1 MFVAKKGDTIKVH
14 YTGTLSD
21 GTVFDTSTDK
31 DPLSFIIGK
40 QEVIEGFDDAVV
52 GMVRGETKTVIIPAE
67 KAYGPTKK
75 SLIETIE
82 RRNLPDNINYQI
94 GSQIEVTNKDGS
106 LFYVMVAAANDEQVT
121 LDANHPLAGKEL
133 TFEIHVEEITPKKA
147 VENNPLDEILG
158 RPDIL
163 K

>member
-14 YTGTLSD
+14 YTGTLAD

-40 QEVIEGFDDAVV
+40 KEVIEGFDDAVV
-52 GMVRGETKTVIIPAE
+52 GMVRGETKTVAIPPE
-67 KAYGPTKK
+67 KAYGAAKK

-82 RRNLPDNINYQI
+82 RNKLPENITYQV
-94 GSQIEVTNKDGS
+94 GNQIEVTNQDGS
-106 LFYVMVAAANDEQVT
+106 LFYVMVTAANDREVT

-133 TFEIHVEEITPKKA
+133 TFEIHVEEITPKKI
-147 VENNPLDEILG
+147 VESNPLDEILG
-158 RPDIL
+158 RPDAL
-163 K
+163 N